1 MTGCARAVSKTGFN
15 LVKAADSDFMDHTGL
30 MELFV
35 ISIVDVIEVLAAVRL
50 KALESMVVFVCI

>member
-35 ISIVDVIEVLAAVRL
+35 ISIVDVMEVLAAVRL
-50 KALESMVVFVCI
+50 